1 MAAPI
6 FILKSAIPISWTTC
20 NVNNLCHFFH
30 FFVNVNPVRQKA
42 LSDMVLLEKNEQV
55 KLLEREED

>member
-1 MAAPI
+1 M
-6 FILKSAIPISWTTC
+6 
-20 NVNNLCHFFH
+20 NNLCHFFH

>member
-1 MAAPI
+1 M
-6 FILKSAIPISWTTC
+6 
-20 NVNNLCHFFH
+20 NNLCHFFH

-42 LSDMVLLEKNEQV
+42 LSDMVLLEKNAQV